1 MHKSILSE
9 TQIEVLPLIRHFS
22 KSYYLVGGT
31 AIALHLGHRRSID
44 FDLFTEKK
52 INHSSIR
59 NLISRHGYQIDS
71 TLFES
76 YDQIHVLIRGVK
88 FTFLQFPYP
97 IQANQRFEN
106 HIQIPELISLAAMKA
121 FALGGRAK
129 WKDYV
134 DLFFLMK
141 DHFSFSEISGKT
153 KDLFGNQFNEK
164 LFRQQLVWH
173 QDVDYSE
180 KVEFLIPAPDEDEIR
195 NFFLNMSF
203 PEF

>member
-164 LFRQQLVWH
+164 LFRLQLVWH

-203 PEF
+203 PES

>member
-76 YDQIHVLIRGVK
+76 YDQIHILIRGVK

-97 IQANQRFEN
+97 IQANQQFEN
-106 HIQIPELISLAAMKA
+106 HIHIPDLNSLAAMKA

-134 DLFFLMK
+134 DLFFLMR
-141 DHFSFSEISGKT
+141 DHFSFSEISGKA
-153 KDLFGNQFNEK
+153 KELFGGQFNEK

-173 QDVDYSE
+173 EDIDYSE
-180 KVEFLIPAPDEDEIR
+180 KVEFLIPSPDEAEIR
-195 NFFLNMSF
+195 NFFLNFSF